1 MEHETL
7 QGSFALALIAV
18 GVATVL
24 AVVMLVRIRRGRRGG
39 QPVASATWLAF
50 LVAMSIAGVSTG
62 YFVYE
67 RSQKCDRTVSRTLC
81 ESPREWLRH
90 LR

>member
-18 GVATVL
+18 GVAAVL
-24 AVVMLVRIRRGRRGG
+24 VAVMLARIRRGRRDGR
-39 QPVASATWLAF
+39 PVASATWLAF

-62 YFVYE
+62 YLVYE
-67 RSQKCDRTVSRTLC
+67 RSQKCDQSVSRTLC
-81 ESPREWLRH
+81 ESPSEWLRH